1 MIPDIAWVVRKR
13 YHVRRRLLHM
23 SLILFILAVMTT
35 ASVLVTITLALIS
48 QEDVQMYMIISS
60 LSYFFMFVLPGALI
74 SIFHVKLVRWLVPV
88 PKAICP
94 RCSYALRNLV
104 ESRCPECGTKLPRE
118 MIDQPDTD

>member
-1 MIPDIAWVVRKR
+1 
-13 YHVRRRLLHM
+13 M

-35 ASVLVTITLALIS
+35 AGVLVTITLALIS

-74 SIFHVKLVRWLVPV
+74 SIFHVKLARWLVPV

-94 RCSYALRNLV
+94 RCSYALRNLA
-104 ESRCPECGTKLPRE
+104 EPRCPECGTKLPRE
-118 MIDQPDTD
+118 MIDQSDTD